1 MKQAIKGIIDRRILV
16 NYRIDPRVMSS
27 YLPRPFRPKI
37 KNGFAI
43 GGICLIRLKNMQP
56 GFTPSFVKPGFSSEN
71 AAHRMAVEWETCS
84 GLEQG
89 VFVPRRDTNSA
100 LNLLAGKFFPGDYH
114 KADFK
119 SIEKDNELH
128 VQVKSDD
135 KEVSLEVKGKISEC
149 FPESSIFADLDDAS
163 DFFEAGSIGY
173 SQTSTAGQFDGLD
186 LQCKSWNVKAIDIEV
201 SKSSFFSNEDQFP
214 AGSVEFDCA
223 LYMQGIEHE
232 WHSLD
237 SLSCFGRS

>member
-16 NYRIDPRVMSS
+16 NYRIDPEIMSQ
-27 YLPRPFRPKI
+27 YLPRPFKPKI
-37 KNGFAI
+37 KNGYAI

-56 GFTPSFVKPGFSSEN
+56 GFTPSFVKSGFSSEN

-114 KADFK
+114 KAKFL
-119 SIEKDNELH
+119 SVEKDKDIH
-128 VQVKSDD
+128 VQVNSYD
-135 KEVSLEVKGKISEC
+135 KEVSLEVKGAISED
-149 FPESSIFADLDDAS
+149 FPENSVFADLHDAS

-173 SQTSTAGQFDGLD
+173 SQTAKEGQFDGLD
-186 LQCKSWNVKAIDIEV
+186 LQCKSWNVKAIDIEI
-201 SKSSFFSNEDQFP
+201 SNSSFFSDLNQFP
-214 AGSVEFDCA
+214 TGSVEFDCA

-237 SLSCFGRS
+237 SLSCL